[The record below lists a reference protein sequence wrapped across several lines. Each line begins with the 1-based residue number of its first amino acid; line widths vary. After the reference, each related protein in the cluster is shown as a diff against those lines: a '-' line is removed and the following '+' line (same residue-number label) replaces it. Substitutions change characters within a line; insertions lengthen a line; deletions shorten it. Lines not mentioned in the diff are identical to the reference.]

1 MKTRTRRVAKPSRPN
16 QVYANSASLTVKN
29 AEALLDFSLKEQR
42 RARRVVRVRMS
53 ISDARVMS
61 RKMHRRLGEHDAKS
75 KNGRGATRR
84 FSAQMLL
91 KHAGKWAGDDLEKR
105 LTEVYGARSE
115 ARF

>member
-1 MKTRTRRVAKPSRPN
+1 MKSKNKRVAKPSRPN
-16 QVYANSASLTVKN
+16 QVYADSASLTVKN

-61 RKMHRRLGEHDAKS
+61 RKLHGRLYKDKAKS
-75 KNGRGATRR
+75 KNGRGTTSWS
-84 FSAQMLL
+84 SARMLL
-91 KHAGKWAGDDLEKR
+91 KHAGKWTGDDLNEQ
-105 LTEVYGARSE
+105 LGEVYRARSK